1 MVYNVD
7 KAGVIMKD
15 LYYVLMKNDLG
26 KATYC
31 KKLIKKGS
39 IKVNGQIIT
48 DDKYQVKLSDQ
59 ISYDNQSLSSQPFT
73 YIMLNKPAGYVC
85 ANRDSTYPCVMDLIE
100 QRDCYCLGRLDL
112 DTTGLLLM
120 TDDRNLSKRLLL
132 PQNHVTKKYFVTT
145 KEPMQDSLVAEF
157 KAGIII
163 DQRIKCQSAKLE
175 IIDPH
180 HCYLTISEGKYH
192 QIKKMFH
199 SVDNLVIGLK
209 RVAFANLQLDSDL
222 KEGQYRYLN
231 QDEIIR
237 LLEM

>member
-1 MVYNVD
+1 MY
-7 KAGVIMKD
+7 
-15 LYYVLMKNDLG
+15 
-26 KATYC
+26 
-31 KKLIKKGS
+31 
-39 IKVNGQIIT
+39 
-48 DDKYQVKLSDQ
+48 
-59 ISYDNQSLSSQPFT
+59 
-73 YIMLNKPAGYVC
+73 LN
-85 ANRDSTYPCVMDLIE
+85 
-100 QRDCYCLGRLDL
+100 
-112 DTTGLLLM
+112 
-120 TDDRNLSKRLLL
+120 
-132 PQNHVTKKYFVTT
+132 
-145 KEPMQDSLVAEF
+145 
-157 KAGIII
+157 
-163 DQRIKCQSAKLE
+163 KLE